1 MAVAFSEKP
10 DFEPSRQGPAAV
22 NLDTVRA
29 TVRGQLHALI
39 AVDLI
44 VAQSVEDAIVAGIH
58 VASGADPVAEPHRFT
73 EDEVLAMSV
82 ETEVSNAA
90 KRAADIAADPSLEAD
105 ETLTFPG
112 ELAEPKSLSYVAPVA
127 EVGIAPV
134 EPDVAPDEVDV
145 SDPNAPAEPVVQ

>member
-1 MAVAFSEKP
+1 M
-10 DFEPSRQGPAAV
+10 

-29 TVRGQLHALI
+29 AVRGQLHALI

-44 VAQSVEDAIVAGIH
+44 VAQAVEDAIVTGIH
-58 VASGADPVAEPHRFT
+58 VASGADPVAEPHQLS
-73 EDEVLAMSV
+73 EADVLAMSV

-112 ELAEPKSLSYVAPVA
+112 ELAEPVTADAAPGGTEPAPGMVDTA
-127 EVGIAPV
+127 VQPEPEVVVEAAPV
-134 EPDVAPDEVDV
+134 E
-145 SDPNAPAEPVVQ
+145 AEPVVQ

>member
-1 MAVAFSEKP
+1 M
-10 DFEPSRQGPAAV
+10 

-29 TVRGQLHALI
+29 AVRGQLHALI

-58 VASGADPVAEPHRFT
+58 VASGADPLAEPHQLS
-73 EDEVLAMSV
+73 EADVLAMSLA
-82 ETEVSNAA
+82 TERDNAV

-112 ELAEPKSLSYVAPVA
+112 ELAEPVAQFGATQVADPAATPV
-127 EVGIAPV
+127 EIAPDPVV
-134 EPDVAPDEVDV
+134 EP
-145 SDPNAPAEPVVQ
+145 AEGTADGNTTQKAASE

>member
-1 MAVAFSEKP
+1 M
-10 DFEPSRQGPAAV
+10 

-29 TVRGQLHALI
+29 AVRGQLHALI

-44 VAQSVEDAIVAGIH
+44 VAQAVEDAIVAGIH

-73 EDEVLAMSV
+73 EDEVLAMSLA
-82 ETEVSNAA
+82 TERDNAA

-112 ELAEPKSLSYVAPVA
+112 ELAEPMDHNAAAVLN
-127 EVGIAPV
+127 PV
-134 EPDVAPDEVDV
+134 EPEPEAVVEAATDE
-145 SDPNAPAEPVVQ
+145 AEPVVQ